1 MGLFPA
7 VTTLPVVVENG
18 HAEAAQF
25 SRWSIFVPIVPT
37 ESGFNFVGKAQP
49 VMNDDEVLAATAA
62 TIARRV
68 SAFYESHPYP
78 PPVDDLQ
85 AYRQIWDDQRRRA
98 EFHLFWPA
106 EPYHEDRSIL
116 VAGCGTTQAAHCAL
130 RWPRAQVIG
139 IDLSAKS
146 IAFTQGLKRK
156 YALTNL
162 EVRQLAVERAAELG
176 QRFEHVVCTGVL
188 HHLADPDAGL
198 RALHDVVEPNG
209 ALNLMVYA
217 PYGRAG
223 VYMLQDYCRRLGLGH
238 TAPEIRDL
246 AASLK
251 ALPPDHPLAP
261 LLRNSPDFA
270 DKAGLADALLH
281 PQDRSY
287 SVPQLLDFLGR
298 AGLVFGRWV
307 RQAPY
312 LPWCGALASSP
323 HQSRLLAL
331 TAEAQYAAIE
341 LFRGTMVRH
350 GVVAYRTDRPAQ
362 DAPIDFDGD
371 SWLRYTPIRLPDTLA
386 VRDRLPNGAAAVLI
400 NRNHTYTDLYLPID
414 TRQERL
420 LAAVDG
426 ERTIEE
432 ICRERGDHGEARV
445 FFQQLWRW
453 DQVVFNTSQG

>member
-1 MGLFPA
+1 
-7 VTTLPVVVENG
+7 V
-18 HAEAAQF
+18 
-25 SRWSIFVPIVPT
+25 I
-37 ESGFNFVGKAQP
+37 
-49 VMNDDEVLAATAA
+49 NDDDVPASTTAA
-62 TIARRV
+62 IARLV

-85 AYRQIWDDQRRRA
+85 AYRQTWDDQRRRA
-98 EFHLFWPA
+98 DSHLFWPA
-106 EPYHEDRSIL
+106 ERYRDDRSIL
-116 VAGCGTTQAAHCAL
+116 VAGCGTTQAAHYAV
-130 RWPRAQVIG
+130 RWPRARVVG
-139 IDLSAKS
+139 IDVSAKS

-156 YALTNL
+156 HTLANL

-176 QRFEHVVCTGVL
+176 QSFAHVVCTGVL
-188 HHLADPDAGL
+188 HHLPDPDAGL
-198 RALHDVVEPNG
+198 RALHDVLEPNG
-209 ALNLMVYA
+209 ALNVMVYA

-223 VYMLQDYCRRLGLGH
+223 IYMLQDYCRRLGIGG
-238 TAPEIRDL
+238 TEPEIRDL

-270 DKAGLADALLH
+270 DRAGLADALLH

-298 AGLVFGRWV
+298 AGLRFGRWV

-312 LPWCGALASSP
+312 LPWCGALASAP
-323 HQSRLLAL
+323 HRSKLADL

-350 GVVAYRTDRPAQ
+350 GVVAYRNDRPA
-362 DAPIDFDGD
+362 PGTPVDFDGEA
-371 SWLRYTPIRLPDTLA
+371 WLGYRPVRLPDTVT
-386 VRDRLPNGAAAVLI
+386 VRDRLPPGAAAVLI

-414 TRQERL
+414 ARQERL
-420 LAAVDG
+420 LAAIDG
-426 ERTIEE
+426 ERSIAE
-432 ICRERGDHGEARV
+432 ICRNPADRSLARA

-453 DQVVFNTSQG
+453 DQVVFDTSCVLA

>member
-1 MGLFPA
+1 MNNDKVLVA
-7 VTTLPVVVENG
+7 TT
-18 HAEAAQF
+18 
-25 SRWSIFVPIVPT
+25 
-37 ESGFNFVGKAQP
+37 
-49 VMNDDEVLAATAA
+49 A
-62 TIARRV
+62 TIAKRV
-68 SAFYESHPYP
+68 STFYESHPYP
-78 PPVDDLQ
+78 PPVDDLR

-106 EPYHEDRSIL
+106 ESYREDRSIL
-116 VAGCGTTQAAHCAL
+116 VAGCGTTQAAHYAV

-139 IDLSAKS
+139 IDLSAES

-156 YALTNL
+156 YALDNL
-162 EVRQLAVERAAELG
+162 EVRQLAVERVAELG

-188 HHLADPDAGL
+188 HHLPDPDVGL
-198 RALHDVVEPNG
+198 QALHDVLEPTG

-223 VYMLQDYCRRLGLGH
+223 VYMLQDYCRRLGVGH

-246 AASLK
+246 AASLR

-287 SVPQLLDFLGR
+287 SVPQLLDFLDR
-298 AGLVFGRWV
+298 AGLAFGRWV

-312 LPWCGALASSP
+312 LPWCGALASTP
-323 HQSRLLAL
+323 HQSRLLQL
-331 TAEAQYAAIE
+331 TAEEQYTAIE

-350 GVVAYRTDRPAQ
+350 SVVAYRKDQPTQ
-362 DAPIDFDGD
+362 GAPVNFDGEA
-371 SWLRYTPIRLPDTLA
+371 WLGYTPIRLPDTFA
-386 VRDRLPNGAAAVLI
+386 VKDRLPKGAAAVLI

-420 LAAVDG
+420 LAAIDG
-426 ERTIEE
+426 ESTIEG
-432 ICRERGDHGEARV
+432 ICGAREDRNIARA
-445 FFQQLWRW
+445 FFRQLWLW
-453 DQVVFNTSQG
+453 DQIVFNTREAKAGC